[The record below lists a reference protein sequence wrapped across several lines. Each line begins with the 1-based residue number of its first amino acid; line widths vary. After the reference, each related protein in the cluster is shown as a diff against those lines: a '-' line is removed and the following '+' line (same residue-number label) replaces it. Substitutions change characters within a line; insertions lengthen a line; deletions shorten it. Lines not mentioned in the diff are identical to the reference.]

1 MSRCFDYYPCSGGG
15 RRRRGVAGR
24 EGWRSVVFLEALLVQ
39 SVYKAMISTTL
50 LQKGVRAAHSIR
62 LLHSTRISS
71 MPIQVRTLTR
81 HTQRLDCMSSAF
93 THDQM
98 HYFRRTVPKINALDA
113 SGLQWRP

>member
-1 MSRCFDYYPCSGGG
+1 MTKIPVAGVGGG
-15 RRRRGVAGR
+15 EARRGGTGR
-24 EGWRSVVFLEALLVQ
+24 EGWRSVVSLEALLVQ

-81 HTQRLDCMSSAF
+81 HTQRLGCLSSAF
-93 THDQM
+93 THD
-98 HYFRRTVPKINALDA
+98 HGTIFVARCLK
-113 SGLQWRP
+113 